1 MYVSILFLQKN
12 ALEFKKKCLSDN
24 SAQYIYETEPFC
36 CVYKRWKTQIDSLSI
51 KNLDLLVMNMIFILT
66 QCIYSVFV
74 IKLIV
79 HLIAIYWH

>member
-1 MYVSILFLQKN
+1 MVEQLVS
-12 ALEFKKKCLSDN
+12 ALLNFSDN

-36 CVYKRWKTQIDSLSI
+36 WKTQIDSLSI

-79 HLIAIYWH
+79 HLIAIYWHSNSTSAQACFIG